1 MPPLTSAAT
10 GVKIHYDWH
19 IGLRS
24 YCGNI
29 RTKIVSGMKKF
40 NYHCYVLLIAALAC
54 AGLSGCET
62 SGSAAPGATAAAA
75 APAGQNAAQLI
86 VRRSP
91 NMGSGLF
98 LEVSIDGAR
107 VGVLSMGQT
116 YRGSLTPGQH
126 VVSVLLQ
133 PNQLNLDP
141 TKKTLTVVKGQ
152 TYMLTAMWQGQTIV
166 LL

>member
-1 MPPLTSAAT
+1 
-10 GVKIHYDWH
+10 
-19 IGLRS
+19 
-24 YCGNI
+24 
-29 RTKIVSGMKKF
+29 
-40 NYHCYVLLIAALAC
+40 
-54 AGLSGCET
+54 
-62 SGSAAPGATAAAA
+62 
-75 APAGQNAAQLI
+75 
-86 VRRSP
+86 
-91 NMGSGLF
+91 MGSGLF

-116 YRGSLTPGQH
+116 YRGSLAPGQH

-133 PNQLNLDP
+133 PNQLNLAP